1 MSDSRPRE
9 LFTVG
14 NAMRANLVAKF
25 LDQRRLFGVYRAEAE
40 DRGEDTSHWAW
51 SNIGE
56 HARDFI
62 GLWAPQ
68 EEDAELWARDQVVAV
83 RDKLNAVLAEWPQS

>member
-40 DRGEDTSHWAW
+40 DRGEDTSHLAW